1 VGAAAVATNYAIG
14 RFTLPDRA
22 EIEAL
27 RSEKAELEVNI
38 ADLAKRGGRI
48 KLSTCGPDNRLC
60 VQITTKQGSAP
71 GQIDFQGAW
80 MSADNKK
87 HFAIPLGY

>member
-1 VGAAAVATNYAIG
+1 VFL
-14 RFTLPDRA
+14 RLRPRHPLFDRS

-38 ADLAKRGGRI
+38 AALTKRGRRFN
-48 KLSTCGPDNRLC
+48 LFTCDPDNRVC
-60 VQITTKQGSAP
+60 VQITTRLCTAS
-71 GQIDFQGAW
+71 GQTDFQGAW
-80 MSADNKK
+80 MSINSKR